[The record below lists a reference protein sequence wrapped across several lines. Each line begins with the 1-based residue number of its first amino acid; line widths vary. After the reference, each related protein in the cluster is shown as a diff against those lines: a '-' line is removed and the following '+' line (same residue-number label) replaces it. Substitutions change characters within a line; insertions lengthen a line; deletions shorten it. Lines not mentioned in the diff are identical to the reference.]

1 MEDIPTQVREFL
13 RKILVFGE
21 QNRTIQKYAPFIL
34 SISLAC
40 WMLRG
45 LQWYLIAL
53 SMHQFS
59 LRRWTLYSYTRCL
72 PSSPSSRSLLP
83 GGKSI
88 RQVSIVIVFAAMGA
102 SGIIATSFAH
112 LPQIFGIAWR
122 GNDGD
127 GEVGHNELIVGAE
140 RICGLF

>member
-102 SGIIATSFAH
+102 YVFRQVILRFTRKFH
-112 LPQIFGIAWR
+112 P
-122 GNDGD
+122 NPK
-127 GEVGHNELIVGAE
+127 
-140 RICGLF
+140 RIPTKLDIL